1 MNDAQLA
8 ITILTIIFLFIYVV
22 SNFSDIGNYKL
33 YKKKYQEMQ
42 RGMYKF
48 EPNRGSELIYFNLY
62 SYNINTLEFHRT
74 NCDIIFFPDGDIKL
88 TENLYIHK
96 SHLFMSLHTW
106 YYWRKFQKLKN
117 HLIQQHNFRESY
129 RRMDGNHYE
138 RYMKQQIKKEFKFF
152 RG

>member
-8 ITILTIIFLFIYVV
+8 ITIFAVIFLFIYIVF
-22 SNFSDIGNYKL
+22 NFSYIGDHEL

-42 RGMYKF
+42 RGIYKF

-62 SYNINTLEFHRT
+62 SYNINTLEFQRT
-74 NCDIIFFPDGDIKL
+74 DCDIVFFPDGDIKL

-96 SHLFMSLHTW
+96 NHLFMSLYSW
-106 YYWRKFQKLKN
+106 YYWGKFQRLKN
-117 HLIQQHNFRESY
+117 ELIQQHNFRSVRNLYEQS
-129 RRMDGNHYE
+129 HHE
-138 RYMKQQIKKEFKFF
+138 RYMKQQIKKDFKFL